1 MASRVGWHFQY
12 CVCIWETVYFSKEK
26 KQKVLPT
33 MDKYESWINS
43 WLQVNVIVKLA
54 DLLLYTSLD
63 MAEGF
68 ATVLCTMN
76 LAACV
81 VVY

>member
-1 MASRVGWHFQY
+1 
-12 CVCIWETVYFSKEK
+12 VYVYG
-26 KQKVLPT
+26 KVLPT

-43 WLQVNVIVKLA
+43 WLQVNIIVELA
-54 DLLLYTSLD
+54 DLLLCTSLD
-63 MAEGF
+63 IAEGF

>member
-1 MASRVGWHFQY
+1 MH
-12 CVCIWETVYFSKEK
+12 
-26 KQKVLPT
+26 
-33 MDKYESWINS
+33 KYESWINS

-54 DLLLYTSLD
+54 DLLLDTSLD
-63 MAEGF
+63 RAKGF

-81 VVY
+81 VVYSGCAISACVILAHSCP